1 MEATQNFRLGWA
13 GTLAI
18 VAIWVITSIVK
29 KSIDLR
35 RAFDAIK

>member
-1 MEATQNFRLGWA
+1 MEATQNFKLGWA

-18 VAIWVITSIVK
+18 VAIWVINSIVK

-35 RAFDAIK
+35 RALNVIK